1 MRTIRRHLWTPAAV
15 CVATATTLLYWFH
28 LSTFRPSEKAVLA
41 GQDEVY
47 EAVVRDMV
55 TPTRGQS
62 KLTQLVFGDVVLT
75 DLRAGQDMKSC
86 EEDARKNLR
95 LENSKLPYD
104 SLAYKVYLLSSP
116 SSYDDSL
123 RADAIHDFLE
133 KSCTVGR
140 LSEAFHT
147 DLPKTFIA
155 VESVHFEGWPVQKN
169 GSKSFEQLFPGASG
183 IISFSR
189 VGFDSTLHEAIVST
203 SFVCGGLCGSGS
215 RYVLRKKLERWE
227 VVNKWI
233 VWVS

>member
-1 MRTIRRHLWTPAAV
+1 MRRHLWIPAAV
-15 CVATATTLLYWFH
+15 CVAIAATLLYWFH
-28 LSTFRPSEKAVLA
+28 LSTFRPGEKAVLA
-41 GQDEVY
+41 AQDEVY
-47 EAVVRDMV
+47 EEVVRDMV
-55 TPTRGQS
+55 TPNGRHT
-62 KLTQLVFGDVVLT
+62 KLTQLVFGDAVLT
-75 DLRAGQDMKSC
+75 DLRAGEDMKSC

-104 SLAYKVYLLSSP
+104 SLADKVYRLFSP

-123 RADAIHDFLE
+123 RADAIQDFLE

-140 LSEAFHT
+140 LSEAFYT

-155 VESVHFEGWPVQKN
+155 VEGVYFEGWPVQKN
-169 GSKSFEQLFPGASG
+169 GSESFEQLFPASSG

-189 VGFDSTLHEAIVST
+189 VGFDSALHEAIVST

-215 RYVLRKKLERWE
+215 RYVLRKKLGRWE
-227 VVNKWI
+227 VVNKWS